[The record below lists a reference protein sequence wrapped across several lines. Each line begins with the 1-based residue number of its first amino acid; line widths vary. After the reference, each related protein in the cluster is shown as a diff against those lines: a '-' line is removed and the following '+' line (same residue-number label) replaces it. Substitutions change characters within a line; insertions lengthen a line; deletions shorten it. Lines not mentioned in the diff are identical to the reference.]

1 MATTVTIVA
10 YISGARDG
18 KPWPAAGQ
26 TISLPDGEAVLLIAA
41 GLATS

>member
-1 MATTVTIVA
+1 VATVVTITA

-26 TISLPDGEAVLLIAA
+26 TISLPDGEAATLIAA
-41 GLATS
+41 GLATP